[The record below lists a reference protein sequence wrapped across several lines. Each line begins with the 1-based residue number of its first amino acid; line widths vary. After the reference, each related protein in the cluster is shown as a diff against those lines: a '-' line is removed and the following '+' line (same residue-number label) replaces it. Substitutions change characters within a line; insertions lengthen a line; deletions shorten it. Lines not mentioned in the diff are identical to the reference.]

1 MHRKFFIIIF
11 FFSLSCTGNYNIF
24 ERKGF
29 AKINNQNKILSSFP
43 KGTLFKITNLKT
55 KDSNIIITD
64 ERVDNLGSRIISLPV
79 NVYKDLNIN
88 KDLPLISLQT
98 YRKNK
103 IFIAKKVKM
112 FEEEKKIENKV
123 KLEKIKIY
131 NLKNKNNATDKIYLN
146 FGPFYY
152 MSYAIQLYGVLNKR
166 IINKNMISKD
176 YRDKNYLVTVG
187 PINNLYEYDKIYL
200 KLRKIGLIGFDIKI
214 Q

>member
-1 MHRKFFIIIF
+1 MYRKFFIIIF
-11 FFSLSCTGNYNIF
+11 FFSFSCTGNHNIF

-29 AKINNQNKILSSFP
+29 AKINNQNKVLSNFP
-43 KGTLFKITNLKT
+43 KGTLFRITNLKT
-55 KDSNIIITD
+55 KDSKIIIVD
-64 ERVDNLGSRIISLPV
+64 ERVDNLGARIISLPI

-88 KDLPLISLQT
+88 KDLPLISLQS

-131 NLKNKNNATDKIYLN
+131 NLNNKKNVTDKIYLN

-152 MSYAIQLYGVLNKR
+152 MSYANQLYIVLNKW
-166 IINKNMISKD
+166 INNKNMISKD

-187 PINNLYEYDKIYL
+187 PINNLNEYDKIYL
-200 KLRKIGLIGFDIKI
+200 KLSKIGLIGFDIKI